1 VTISAVELAKNYDR
15 LRELLNE
22 AGYVESILVGPEVN
36 HVGELN
42 WIGEKYA
49 ETFLRNQK
57 NTVDYVTW
65 HQYYLNGREAKA
77 KDFVN
82 PLVFDWLPTQ
92 IKGMEKFIIAS
103 GKNVSMW
110 LCASHRVLL
119 LKNYLEIIIFS
130 IYIKLYAFT
139 I

>member
-1 VTISAVELAKNYDR
+1 
-15 LRELLNE
+15 LLNE

-36 HVGELN
+36 HVGELDQ
-42 WIGEKYA
+42 IGEKYA

-82 PLVFDWLPTQ
+82 PLIFDWLPAQ
-92 IKGMEKFIIAS
+92 IKGMEKSIVAS

-110 LCASHRVLL
+110 LCTSHRILL
-119 LKNYLEIIIFS
+119 LKSCL
-130 IYIKLYAFT
+130 
-139 I
+139 